1 MATPTTLTGTQTP
14 AAAANADAAAATTA
28 TAPKLDYPHIPP
40 NYLPDPSI
48 PQTAHLVTDHSS
60 KQIDAVCETHRDRLS
75 FLFEHTTEDDDPID
89 PVSLSMALWFL
100 ASLPLA
106 TAKKADLIIDS
117 AGHTTI
123 PWGSVKDDY
132 ISIRLNPKGIIHCLV
147 QRKQHDILK
156 SEGFSNHH
164 QILQYIK
171 DHELAHLLK

>member
-28 TAPKLDYPHIPP
+28 VAPKLDYPHIPP

-75 FLFEHTTEDDDPID
+75 FLFEHTTEDDEPIH

-106 TAKKADLIIDS
+106 TAKKADLVVGS
-117 AGHTTI
+117 SGHTALK
-123 PWGSVKDDY
+123 WGDPDDDY
-132 ISIRLNPKGIIHCLV
+132 ISVRSNPKGTIHCLV
-147 QRKQHDILK
+147 QREQHDVLESK
-156 SEGFSNHH
+156 GFSS
-164 QILQYIK
+164 QQQVLQYIQ
-171 DHELAHLLK
+171 DHELSYLLK